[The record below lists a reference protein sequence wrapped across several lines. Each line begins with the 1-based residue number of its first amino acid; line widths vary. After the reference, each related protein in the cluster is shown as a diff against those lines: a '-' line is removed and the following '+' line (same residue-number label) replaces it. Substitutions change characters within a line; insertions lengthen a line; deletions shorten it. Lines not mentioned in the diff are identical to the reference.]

1 MKAYQIRYL
10 WLCNWS
16 VAHVLIVL
24 ISQKVKKQQ
33 HRIEAVAI
41 KHGNYGSKGVAI
53 TRADIKCSSF
63 FFKYDD
69 PLYVLQK
76 DVIWI
81 LKWRIHSIDFLSSE
95 SWKMRDQFKN
105 VDANS
110 SIAIGHWVS

>member
-76 DVIWI
+76 DVI
-81 LKWRIHSIDFLSSE
+81 
-95 SWKMRDQFKN
+95 
-105 VDANS
+105 
-110 SIAIGHWVS
+110 